1 MDRVW
6 KPEADA
12 WPKCGLRMGS
22 VAPYELTG
30 LDRWNMESY
39 FSLMDSVD
47 GVVVQVRNRVVQDS
61 EVAYARQR
69 GEGKRKRHN
78 VLSDIRSSWS
88 SLCSYYAGLTGSD

>member
-61 EVAYARQR
+61 EVHMPAKGEKGKGKDTMSFQIFVAAGVLCARIML
-69 GEGKRKRHN
+69 
-78 VLSDIRSSWS
+78 V
-88 SLCSYYAGLTGSD
+88 